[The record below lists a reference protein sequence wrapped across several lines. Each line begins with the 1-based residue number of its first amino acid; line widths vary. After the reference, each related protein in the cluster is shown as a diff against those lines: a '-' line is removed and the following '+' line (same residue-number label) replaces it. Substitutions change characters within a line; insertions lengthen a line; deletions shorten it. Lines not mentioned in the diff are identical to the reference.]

1 MSLRASKASVAD
13 EPRKKPIS
21 RKEWEKKNN
30 VSHMSAKEI
39 TKRIDELTASMTKYA
54 RDLKFEEA
62 ASVRDE
68 INDLKQALLLMPG
81 IED

>member
-1 MSLRASKASVAD
+1 
-13 EPRKKPIS
+13 
-21 RKEWEKKNN
+21 
-30 VSHMSAKEI
+30 MSAKEI
-39 TKRIDELTASMTKYA
+39 TMRIDELTASMTKYA
-54 RDLKFEEA
+54 RELKFEEA